1 MNNLSVLEYCGQEK
15 WKSQELIVR
24 AIRQRDNTRSA
35 AHQPSVA
42 DGPFRLLVY
51 MQALQRRYGRCV
63 PANRKMA
70 EHFDVSVRTIQR
82 WKREL
87 ESAGLIRQERRKRAH
102 HQEQRSAYHILVDSK
117 KCRTRQLVSSNE
129 MSPRNVTPSVPL
141 RGTSCSDEQQRRRYY
156 SGPEFKSTE
165 RLASASREFKERT
178 TNPNPCGNEKGSV
191 QSSNSQVSSVKNSE
205 PTEAEIAEV
214 RRDWGKV
221 PIDRN
226 AIVSN

>member
-15 WKSQELIVR
+15 WESQELIVR

-129 MSPRNVTPSVPL
+129 MSPLLFPFGELLVLTNNSGVGTIRDRSSRALNGSPPPRVSSKKGLQTQTLAVMRKVRYRVPTLRSLQSRIRSPRRRRLLKFGEIGARCRLIVTPS
-141 RGTSCSDEQQRRRYY
+141 
-156 SGPEFKSTE
+156 
-165 RLASASREFKERT
+165 
-178 TNPNPCGNEKGSV
+178 
-191 QSSNSQVSSVKNSE
+191 
-205 PTEAEIAEV
+205 
-214 RRDWGKV
+214 
-221 PIDRN
+221 
-226 AIVSN
+226 